1 METKMKTGNYDE
13 NRLLHLLLDMGEMLL
28 DSGAEIKRVED
39 TLQRIGCAYGA
50 ARMNVF
56 VITSSI
62 VITMEKMNGELLTHT
77 KRVNYT
83 GSTDFTALEQLNAL
97 SRNCCMNPIP
107 MDQFQRRLHEIAEP
121 KGRRELYIGSILAGG
136 SFAVFFG
143 GTFAN
148 GIAAALVAVL
158 ICFIQEKMTKL
169 FVNTIMF
176 NLFGSFVVGIVI
188 CLTVKPFPF
197 LNLDKIMIGD
207 IMLLI
212 PGIAATNSI
221 RDMLMG
227 DTISGMMRLIESILW
242 AGALACGFMAAIW
255 MVRV

>member
-1 METKMKTGNYDE
+1 MKTGNYDE

-143 GTFAN
+143 GTFAD

-158 ICFIQEKMTKL
+158 ICFIQEKAL
-169 FVNTIMF
+169 
-176 NLFGSFVVGIVI
+176 SF
-188 CLTVKPFPF
+188 FH
-197 LNLDKIMIGD
+197 
-207 IMLLI
+207 
-212 PGIAATNSI
+212 
-221 RDMLMG
+221 
-227 DTISGMMRLIESILW
+227 E
-242 AGALACGFMAAIW
+242 
-255 MVRV
+255 

>member
-1 METKMKTGNYDE
+1 MKTGNYDE

-97 SRNCCMNPIP
+97 SRNCCMNRIP
-107 MDQFQRRLHEIAEP
+107 MDQFE
-121 KGRRELYIGSILAGG
+121 
-136 SFAVFFG
+136 
-143 GTFAN
+143 
-148 GIAAALVAVL
+148 
-158 ICFIQEKMTKL
+158 
-169 FVNTIMF
+169 
-176 NLFGSFVVGIVI
+176 
-188 CLTVKPFPF
+188 
-197 LNLDKIMIGD
+197 
-207 IMLLI
+207 
-212 PGIAATNSI
+212 
-221 RDMLMG
+221 
-227 DTISGMMRLIESILW
+227 
-242 AGALACGFMAAIW
+242 
-255 MVRV
+255 